1 VKTNYMVAIR
11 RLTTATLTAV
21 TCLGIAIPNAVAQ
34 TAKDLSGT
42 WTLESDNST
51 TPDGRKIQPFGP
63 NPRGIAIF
71 YSNGRFAIIASR
83 PDLPNFA
90 SNNRMHGTAEENE
103 AIVHGSI
110 AFFGT
115 FSVADGVIIQHVEG
129 GTWPAW
135 VGTDQKRTITS
146 IAPDEQT
153 WTTVPSF
160 GGRSELR
167 WRRVR

>member
-1 VKTNYMVAIR
+1 MR
-11 RLTTATLTAV
+11 RLTAVALTALA
-21 TCLGIAIPNAVAQ
+21 CLGLAASNAAAQ
-34 TAKDLSGT
+34 TAKDMIGT
-42 WTLESDNST
+42 WALKSDDTT
-51 TPDGRKIQPFGP
+51 TPDGHAVQPFGP

-71 YSNGRFAIIASR
+71 DSNGRFAIVASR
-83 PDLPNFA
+83 PDLPKFA

-115 FSVADGVIIQHVEG
+115 FSVTDGVIIQHIEG

-135 VGTDQKRTITS
+135 IGTDQKRTITS
-146 IAPDEQT
+146 FTPAEQT

-160 GGRSELR
+160 GGRSELH
-167 WRRVR
+167 WRRLK